1 MALRRWNEAGRRWND
16 PGARWDALDSGDGG
30 GEGGFASRGT
40 LLPPSASAQERVLE
54 DATARLGAVPAPLR
68 ALWRPAECPAALIPW
83 LAWTLSVDEWDPA
96 WPEALQR
103 QMIAESAMLHA
114 RKGTPW
120 AVKRALQLM
129 GYGNVAIVEGSAY
142 RRDATYDHDG
152 EIDHGGDLGPYQFDV
167 VLNIGALP
175 DGAAQ
180 AEIRRRV
187 GYYKNARSHLRR
199 IVAYGVYHDGVYSY
213 DGSITYAGGFVTVEE
228 D

>member
-1 MALRRWNEAGRRWND
+1 MALTRWDTAGLRWD
-16 PGARWDALDSGDGG
+16 AQGARWDAP
-30 GEGGFASRGT
+30 EASEPDATATRER
-40 LLPPSASAQERVLE
+40 LLPPSATAQERVLE
-54 DATARLGAVPAPLR
+54 DATARIGTVPAPLR
-68 ALWRPAECPAALIPW
+68 PLWRPQTCPEALLPW
-83 LAWTLSVDEWDPA
+83 LAWALSVDEWDPA
-96 WPEALQR
+96 WPEALRR
-103 QMIAESAMLHA
+103 QMLAESALLHA

-142 RRDATYDHDG
+142 RRDATYDYDG

-167 VLNIGALP
+167 LLNIGALP
-175 DGAAQ
+175 DSAAQ